1 MKIDARLTLNKV
13 RFDQD
18 ADAHLVLSLT
28 APTLNVEAKRPPL
41 CVVPLIDLSSSMEGV
56 KLAYAKRS
64 LIKLIDHL
72 TPNDYCGLIT
82 FAYQSEVVQ
91 KPIRC
96 TAEAKDDL
104 KRKVGALNASGCTN
118 IADALLDGFKV
129 ANGMDLANEVITRV
143 ILFTDGAANHGPV
156 RTPIEILA
164 LVEPNIGIASVS
176 AFGYGQDAQQDFLLN
191 LSKSGSGNYSFVQNP
206 DDALSAFGKELGGL
220 LSTYATNLVVEVSPL
235 AGHRVAQVVS
245 DVDAEEEEDLGQVVI
260 KIPDILTEEDRHIV
274 LAVKLKEQKTAF
286 PREVNVFDVK
296 ISYDTLD
303 ATLRREHKVLEA
315 KAKVQFVKAGEEQ
328 TEADKELDR
337 IVGLAQIVRAQI
349 EAEEHAKQ
357 GHFNE
362 AASVMRGVSGTV
374 GSRGLADLGIVAHN
388 LADRLGSRT
397 AYTNNSAYLASFSR
411 GATRGLGGTYDAH
424 AAADLK
430 IAGVVMSNS
439 SQARVEASFNSDEG
453 TAGPVSLSGGDAVSG
468 AGSANGTGAEIDW
481 GSITTGRPTIDTVAG
496 SGANIAGGGIN
507 WGAIPGAGAVNQWVG
522 GPTPVPADPAAPIAI
537 MTPFLVKPAAK
548 PEKPAK
554 GKKRK
559 VSQKSNRW

>member
-1 MKIDARLTLNKV
+1 MKIDARLTLTKV
-13 RFDQD
+13 RFDQ
-18 ADAHLVLSLT
+18 AAEAHLVLSLT

-41 CVVPLIDLSSSMEGV
+41 CIVPLIDLSSSMEGE
-56 KLAYAKRS
+56 KLSYAKRS
-64 LIKLIDHL
+64 LLKLIDHL

-82 FAYQSEVVQ
+82 FAYQSEIVQ

-118 IADALLDGFKV
+118 IADALLDGFKI

-143 ILFTDGAANHGPV
+143 VLFTDGAANHGPV
-156 RTPIEILA
+156 RTTAEILA

-191 LSKSGSGNYSFVQNP
+191 LAKSGSGNYSFVQNP

-235 AGHRVAQVVS
+235 AGHQVAQVVS
-245 DVDAEEEEDLGQVVI
+245 DVDAEEEDLGQVVI
-260 KIPDILTEEDRHIV
+260 KIPDILTEENRHVV
-274 LAVKLKEQKTAF
+274 LAVKLKEQKTAG

-296 ISYDTLD
+296 ISYDMLD
-303 ATLRREHKVLEA
+303 ATLRREHKLIET

-328 TEADKELDR
+328 KEADKELDR

-357 GHFNE
+357 GNFNE
-362 AASVMRGVSGTV
+362 AASLMRGVSGTV
-374 GSRGLADLGIVAHN
+374 GSRGLADLGVVAHN

-397 AYTNNSAYLASFSR
+397 AYAQNSAYLASFTQ

-439 SQARVEASFNSDEG
+439 SQARVEASFNADEG
-453 TAGPVSLSGGDAVSG
+453 TAVPAP
-468 AGSANGTGAEIDW
+468 IH
-481 GSITTGRPTIDTVAG
+481 GSITTGGGADNLVS
-496 SGANIAGGGIN
+496 SGANVAGAGIDWGALTGGTAGGMGS
-507 WGAIPGAGAVNQWVG
+507 NQWVG
-522 GPTPVPADPAAPIAI
+522 GPSPVAVDPGAPAAI
-537 MTPFLVKPAAK
+537 MTPFFVKPGDAK

-554 GKKRK
+554 AKKRK